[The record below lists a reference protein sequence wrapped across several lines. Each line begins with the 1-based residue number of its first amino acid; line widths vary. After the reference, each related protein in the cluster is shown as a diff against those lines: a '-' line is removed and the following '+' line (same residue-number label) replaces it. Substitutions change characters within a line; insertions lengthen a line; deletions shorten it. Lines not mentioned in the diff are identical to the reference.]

1 MSQSSYDSVQDFVVL
16 DGVGDSRQ
24 DFIVLDTSTFK
35 YTEMTR
41 LIKTFKKRNDSVQ
54 DFILLESIGHFNM
67 YFDVGDSIKTS

>member
-1 MSQSSYDSVQDFVVL
+1 M
-16 DGVGDSRQ
+16 GDSRQ

-54 DFILLESIGHFNM
+54 DFILLESIGHFN
-67 YFDVGDSIKTS
+67 IL